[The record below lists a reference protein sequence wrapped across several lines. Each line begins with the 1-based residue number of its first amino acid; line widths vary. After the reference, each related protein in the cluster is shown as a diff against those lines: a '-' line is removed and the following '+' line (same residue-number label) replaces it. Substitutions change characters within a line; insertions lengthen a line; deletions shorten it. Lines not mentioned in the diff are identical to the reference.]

1 MTNKYNKTVFACCIS
16 YVTQA
21 IVANFAP
28 LLFVQ
33 FSKQYSVSL
42 SQISLLIFICF
53 GVQLIVDA
61 IAAYLN
67 DRIDHRKVAIL
78 SQVSAIIG
86 IAGFTF
92 FPRLLPSPFLGL
104 IVAELFAGIGGG
116 LMEVIISPII
126 EACPAT
132 NKTGRMSLLH
142 SFYSWGQ
149 AITVLLTTVVLH
161 LIGVENWWV
170 MALVWTAVP
179 LTSIILFTFVPIPQA
194 SKENA
199 FDNTSLSENKS
210 SFSGLF
216 KTPLFYLFVVVML
229 CSGAAELSMAQWTS
243 SFAETGLGVSK
254 AIGDILGP
262 CLFAITMGSAR
273 LIFARVSAHSGT
285 VSFLILSSALC
296 IASYLIT
303 ALSPIPLIALF
314 GCALCGFSVGAMWPG
329 ALSLAA
335 SRVSDSVACFALMA
349 MAGDLGAMIGPAMTG
364 AIAEALGGNI
374 GHAYLFSLIFP
385 VVLFVIFTIRFKRN
399 STGEGAKR

>member
-1 MTNKYNKTVFACCIS
+1 MTGKYNKTVLACCIS

-33 FSKQYSVSL
+33 FSKQYEISL
-42 SQISLLIFICF
+42 SQISLLIFVCF

-61 IAAYLN
+61 IAAYFN
-67 DRIDHRKVAIL
+67 DRIDHRRVAIL
-78 SQVSAIIG
+78 SQISAIIG

-104 IVAELFAGIGGG
+104 IISELFAGIGGG

-149 AITVLLTTVVLH
+149 ALTVLLTTVVLH

-170 MALVWTAVP
+170 MALAWTAVP

-194 SKENA
+194 SA
-199 FDNTSLSENKS
+199 GTVTSERKNGV
-210 SFSGLF
+210 SGLF
-216 KTPLFYLFVVVML
+216 RMPLFYLFVVVML
-229 CSGAAELSMAQWTS
+229 CSGAAELSMAQWAS

-254 AIGDILGP
+254 AMGDILGP
-262 CLFAITMGSAR
+262 CLFALAMGSAR
-273 LIFARVSAHSGT
+273 LIFARVSARRGA
-285 VSFLILSSALC
+285 VPFLIFSAALC

-349 MAGDLGAMIGPAMTG
+349 MAGDLGAMIGPAITG
-364 AIAEALGGNI
+364 TVADALGGNI
-374 GHAYLFSLIFP
+374 GHAYLLSLIFP
-385 VVLFVIFTIRFKRN
+385 VILLIIFTVRHANQNKK
-399 STGEGAKR
+399 GARQ